1 MSKYIEF
8 FPIINSAIKLE
19 FKCNNCQSIIKT
31 EEFYLPYP
39 NYMTEKASDSHVIIE
54 EFAVCE
60 NCGKDFTIG
69 ICVGYAD
76 AYVYIEELDDEDDVN
91 VIEIQDKYDEFID
104 AQIDSF
110 LATFTTFSSF
120 NKEISNL
127 RKLNEL
133 KLNDDEL
140 EKILKRQ
147 IYSGVVTCLEDYLST
162 TLINKVL
169 KDDSLFR
176 RFVETYKGFKDK
188 KFSLNQIFMQQEELR
203 KKVKRTLLDIIY
215 HNLDKIKG
223 IYENTFEIK
232 FPDIEAMMKIINN
245 RHHMVHRNGKDK
257 DGKEIALDTESVE
270 KVISTVEEF
279 IKSIEVLLTNKT
291 YKSTLSIQL

>member
-1 MSKYIEF
+1 M
-8 FPIINSAIKLE
+8 A
-19 FKCNNCQSIIKT
+19 
-31 EEFYLPYP
+31 
-39 NYMTEKASDSHVIIE
+39 EKASDSHVIIE

-104 AQIDSF
+104 EQIDSF

>member
-1 MSKYIEF
+1 M
-8 FPIINSAIKLE
+8 
-19 FKCNNCQSIIKT
+19 
-31 EEFYLPYP
+31 
-39 NYMTEKASDSHVIIE
+39 
-54 EFAVCE
+54 
-60 NCGKDFTIG
+60 
-69 ICVGYAD
+69 
-76 AYVYIEELDDEDDVN
+76 DDEDDVN

-104 AQIDSF
+104 EQIDSF

-169 KDDSLFR
+169 KDDNLFR

-215 HNLDKIKG
+215 HNLDKIKS

-245 RHHMVHRNGKDK
+245 RYHMVHRNGKDK

>member
-1 MSKYIEF
+1 MNKYEYF
-8 FPIINSAIKLE
+8 LPFGNSAIKLE
-19 FKCNNCQSIIKT
+19 FKCNDCSDIIKT
-31 EEFYLPYP
+31 EEFGLPYP
-39 NYMTEKASDSHVIIE
+39 NYMEDKASDSYVSIE
-54 EFAVCE
+54 ESAVCE
-60 NCGKDFTIG
+60 NCGKDFTIN
-69 ICVGYAD
+69 ISVGFGD
-76 AYVYIEELDDEDDVN
+76 AFVTIEELGSKDELKIIGIPD
-91 VIEIQDKYDEFID
+91 YDEFVD
-104 AQIDSF
+104 EQIDSF
-110 LATFTTFSSF
+110 LATCTIFSSF
-120 NKEISNL
+120 NNEISNL

-223 IYENTFEIK
+223 IYENTFQIK
-232 FPDIEAMMKIINN
+232 FPDIEVMMKIINN
-245 RHHMVHRNGKDK
+245 RHHMVHRNGKNK
-257 DGKEIALDTESVE
+257 DGQEIILDTNSVNDVIYKVE
-270 KVISTVEEF
+270 KFIEE
-279 IKSIEVLLTNKT
+279 IESSLTKDDSQ
-291 YKSTLSIQL
+291 K

>member
-8 FPIINSAIKLE
+8 FPIVNSTIKLE

-39 NYMTEKASDSHVIIE
+39 NYMAEKASDSHVIIE

-69 ICVGYAD
+69 ISVGYAD
-76 AYVYIEELDDEDDVN
+76 AYAYIEELDDEDDVN

-104 AQIDSF
+104 EQIDSF

-127 RKLNEL
+127 RKLNVL
-133 KLNDDEL
+133 K
-140 EKILKRQ
+140 
-147 IYSGVVTCLEDYLST
+147 
-162 TLINKVL
+162 NKVL

-232 FPDIEAMMKIINN
+232 FPDIDAMMKIINN

>member
-1 MSKYIEF
+1 M
-8 FPIINSAIKLE
+8 A
-19 FKCNNCQSIIKT
+19 
-31 EEFYLPYP
+31 
-39 NYMTEKASDSHVIIE
+39 EKASDSHVIIE

-104 AQIDSF
+104 EQIDSF

-232 FPDIEAMMKIINN
+232 FPDIDAMMKIINN

>member
-39 NYMTEKASDSHVIIE
+39 NYMAEKASDSHVIIE

-104 AQIDSF
+104 EQIDSF

-223 IYENTFEIK
+223 IYENTFEFK
-232 FPDIEAMMKIINN
+232 FS
-245 RHHMVHRNGKDK
+245 R
-257 DGKEIALDTESVE
+257 
-270 KVISTVEEF
+270 
-279 IKSIEVLLTNKT
+279 
-291 YKSTLSIQL
+291 Y